1 MSFWNKLIVVFV
13 VVSSNAVGGVGKTM
27 LTAARLLCTFAVIRD
42 ARVREAFQVIAWLNM
57 SQKPDLLQLQ
67 QTLYA
72 QLSGS
77 KISSKAHDSVE
88 LQLRELRV
96 VCAKRVV
103 LITLD
108 GAFC

>member
-1 MSFWNKLIVVFV
+1 
-13 VVSSNAVGGVGKTM
+13 VGGVGKTM
-27 LTAARLLCTFAVIRD
+27 LTAAVIRD

-67 QTLYA
+67 QTLFA

-88 LQLRELRV
+88 LQLRELRA
-96 VCAKRVV
+96 VCVKSVV

-108 GAFC
+108 GASC

>member
-1 MSFWNKLIVVFV
+1 MAN
-13 VVSSNAVGGVGKTM
+13 SNEVGGVGKTM
-27 LTAARLLCTFAVIRD
+27 LTAAVVRD
-42 ARVREAFQVIAWLNM
+42 ARVRESFQVIAWLNM

-77 KISSKAHDSVE
+77 KMSSKAHDSIE
-88 LQLRELRV
+88 LQLRELRA
-96 VCAKRVV
+96 VCAKHVV

-108 GAFC
+108 GASY

>member
-1 MSFWNKLIVVFV
+1 MIVLFV
-13 VVSSNAVGGVGKTM
+13 ASSNEVGGVGKTM
-27 LTAARLLCTFAVIRD
+27 LTSAVIRD
-42 ARVREAFQVIAWLNM
+42 ARIRNAFQLIAWLNM

-77 KISSKAHDSVE
+77 KMPSKAHDSVE
-88 LQLRELRV
+88 LQLRELRL
-96 VCAKRVV
+96 VCAERVV

-108 GAFC
+108 GALY

>member
-1 MSFWNKLIVVFV
+1 
-13 VVSSNAVGGVGKTM
+13 M
-27 LTAARLLCTFAVIRD
+27 LTAAVIRD
-42 ARVREAFQVIAWLNM
+42 ARVRNAFQVIAWLNM

-77 KISSKAHDSVE
+77 KMSSKAHDSIE
-88 LQLRELRV
+88 LQLRELRT
-96 VCAKRVV
+96 VCAKHVV

-108 GAFC
+108 GSSCVEEVTCNELLPALFL